1 MSHVQAKVF
10 RMLYVSCVVCAGKFL
25 PFKSMLHVLIYNFIC
40 AGQPQHRMCRPD
52 SNFVCAGKVF
62 LSNVACADCL
72 ENTVICSGQ
81 KILCFRPVQRT
92 RTFQDSLKS
101 SKFRRSIDSAPSPA
115 LDEGDQDP
123 ILRGRTRRGSRT
135 RARTRPR
142 RQRMLQFCLLWA
154 GRAAAPQRRRQR
166 WLRRESQTLNLLP
179 LINGVLWD
187 TEVRL
192 QFAIAGCNRPDRIGL
207 DSNMTY
213 TMLRQWPSRS
223 QTIPDYLRISQINQ
237 S

>member
-1 MSHVQAKVF
+1 MQANHNIVCAGPIPISYAQANFFFPMLHALIALKTLSYVQAK
-10 RMLYVSCVVCAGKFL
+10 
-25 PFKSMLHVLIYNFIC
+25 
-40 AGQPQHRMCRPD
+40 
-52 SNFVCAGKVF
+52 
-62 LSNVACADCL
+62 
-72 ENTVICSGQ
+72 

-223 QTIPDYLRISQINQ
+223 QTIPDYLRISRIRQ

>member
-1 MSHVQAKVF
+1 
-10 RMLYVSCVVCAGKFL
+10 
-25 PFKSMLHVLIYNFIC
+25 
-40 AGQPQHRMCRPD
+40 MCRPD
-52 SNFVCAGKVF
+52 SNFVCAGKFF

-81 KILCFRPVQRT
+81 KFLCFRPVQRT

-115 LDEGDQDP
+115 LDKGDQDP

-142 RQRMLQFCLLWA
+142 RKRMLQFCLLWA

-192 QFAIAGCNRPDRIGL
+192 QFAIAGRTG
-207 DSNMTY
+207 
-213 TMLRQWPSRS
+213 
-223 QTIPDYLRISQINQ
+223 
-237 S
+237 

>member
-1 MSHVQAKVF
+1 MQAKLF
-10 RMLYVSCVVCAGKFL
+10 LMLYVSCVVCAGPIPISYAQANFFF
-25 PFKSMLHVLIYNFIC
+25 PMLHALIALKTLSYVQAKKFCASVLSSEPGLSKTLSRAASF
-40 AGQPQHRMCRPD
+40 AGA
-52 SNFVCAGKVF
+52 S
-62 LSNVACADCL
+62 
-72 ENTVICSGQ
+72 
-81 KILCFRPVQRT
+81 
-92 RTFQDSLKS
+92 
-101 SKFRRSIDSAPSPA
+101 
-115 LDEGDQDP
+115 
-123 ILRGRTRRGSRT
+123 ILRLHLHLTRVTKIPSCGGQTRRGSRT

-154 GRAAAPQRRRQR
+154 GRAAAPHRRRQR
-166 WLRRESQTLNLLP
+166 WLWRESQTLNLLP